1 MEVKRY
7 AQDVCIVNRYRPFL
21 LPLLLPFLLPFL
33 LPNYHL
39 SFIIYHLA
47 QRPAPPRS
55 FHTGFI
61 SVFSKSMPSSIFFA
75 SASVIS
81 VSFR

>member
-7 AQDVCIVNRYRPFL
+7 AQDVSIVNWYR
-21 LPLLLPFLLPFL
+21 PLLLPFLLPLL

-47 QRPAPPRS
+47 QRL
-55 FHTGFI
+55 HTTFI